1 MATLTGKI
9 VADFTTSLAAALAVG
24 ATSGTL
30 QSATD
35 DDGVALPSGR
45 YFFTIDGSNS
55 SKEHISC
62 SLSGTALTSI
72 KSVSRQ
78 GVETSGTVRAH
89 RLGATVTITDFAHI
103 LQINNLVN
111 GTTDLDSSDPLKYD
125 GTATIS
131 DNNALA
137 TKAYVDGVAIA
148 GSPDSSTSV
157 KGIGRVSVAPAS
169 AATPI
174 FVGDN
179 DPRVPTQDE
188 NDALVG
194 TSGTPST
201 SNKFVTNDDTAEA
214 ATASKV
220 ARRKSTGDVTVPTT
234 PTATTDAASK
244 AYVDS
249 GFSITVPLGESFTGA
264 TTPQPAFIVN
274 DLWQPFTNSG
284 FIDVGRATTNNERIA
299 CKFTPRENVTSTTI
313 YATIAKVGAP
323 ADNLTIEIQS
333 DSAGS
338 PSNTPITNGTSNNVA
353 GSGLSTTDSTYQTF
367 TFASAFSLTADT
379 PYWVVFKRTG
389 AADSTNYYLVT
400 GTQSSSDYASFVG
413 KLYTASGAAWT
424 ASGMPCFEILPATG
438 GSMSLWQSDA
448 NSTPSMTNQ
457 FMGFCTTTGSAGVNG
472 TFISSGSVPGFS
484 SLLNFTDYFVS
495 TTKGAI
501 SLTAAGQNVGT
512 CISATQIRLKPNKTG
527 IPLDM
532 GTTSAT
538 FGAYSTKQ
546 AVIKIPF
553 DGFFVTAANGSIDG
567 FSCTTADTSAMSA
580 NAKTYYMDIAA
591 GDGDSLVVP
600 VRKGQFLKQ
609 TVTTGSLVGSFL
621 IPQF

>member
-9 VADFTTSLAAALAVG
+9 VADFTTSLAAAMAVG

-78 GVETSGTVRAH
+78 GVETSGTARAH

-157 KGIGRVSVAPAS
+157 KGIGQVSVAPAS

-188 NDALVG
+188 NNALVG

-201 SNKFVTNDDTAEA
+201 SNKFVTNDDTTGTGSLLRLSALGGEIYEKTFTAGENITAGQPLHYSEYAQLNPITVDASTSAHSFSAGATHNCSVTIANQSNRLLIVDLECDGGATISSVTYNGVSMTLIDSQAAPASGNIVRSYRLIAPTVGTANVTVTTSGGSIPSFGLAIMATSYYNVDQTTPVEATAKSSTSGGGTFSHSISTLTCGALVHASYAFNGTSGTSTITFDSVSGLNAINIASSFGAAKARSPVSETVQSVTVDNTHSTSINRAVLLLAIKPSEAQSPRVQKASATA
-214 ATASKV
+214 ATAFVEVKQNFVGFAKETITAGNTIKVQTGGIITGLSGLSIGKYYYIQDTAGNLGLSAGTVSK
-220 ARRKSTGDVTVPTT
+220 
-234 PTATTDAASK
+234 
-244 AYVDS
+244 
-249 GFSITVPLGESFTGA
+249 
-264 TTPQPAFIVN
+264 
-274 DLWQPFTNSG
+274 
-284 FIDVGRATTNNERIA
+284 IA
-299 CKFTPRENVTSTTI
+299 CK
-313 YATIAKVGAP
+313 A
-323 ADNLTIEIQS
+323 
-333 DSAGS
+333 
-338 PSNTPITNGTSNNVA
+338 
-353 GSGLSTTDSTYQTF
+353 
-367 TFASAFSLTADT
+367 
-379 PYWVVFKRTG
+379 
-389 AADSTNYYLVT
+389 
-400 GTQSSSDYASFVG
+400 
-413 KLYTASGAAWT
+413 
-424 ASGMPCFEILPATG
+424 
-438 GSMSLWQSDA
+438 
-448 NSTPSMTNQ
+448 
-457 FMGFCTTTGSAGVNG
+457 
-472 TFISSGSVPGFS
+472 
-484 SLLNFTDYFVS
+484 
-495 TTKGAI
+495 
-501 SLTAAGQNVGT
+501 
-512 CISATQIRLKPNKTG
+512 ISAT
-527 IPLDM
+527 
-532 GTTSAT
+532 S
-538 FGAYSTKQ
+538 
-546 AVIKIPF
+546 AVIAI
-553 DGFFVTAANGSIDG
+553 
-567 FSCTTADTSAMSA
+567 
-580 NAKTYYMDIAA
+580 
-591 GDGDSLVVP
+591 
-600 VRKGQFLKQ
+600 
-609 TVTTGSLVGSFL
+609 
-621 IPQF
+621 

>member
-188 NDALVG
+188 NNALVG

-201 SNKFVTNDDTAEA
+201 SNKFVTNDDTTGTGSLLRLSALGGEIYEKTFTAGENITAGQPLHYSEYAQLNPITVDASTSAHSFSAGATHNLSVTIANQSNRLLIVDLECDGGATISSVTYNGVSMTLIDSQA
-214 ATASKV
+214 APASGNIVRSYRLIAPTVGTAN
-220 ARRKSTGDVTVPTT
+220 VTVTTSGGSIPSFGLAIMATSYYNVDQTT
-234 PTATTDAASK
+234 PVEATDKSSTSGGGTFSHSISTLTAGALVHAAYAFNQTSGTSTITFDSVSGLNAINIASSFGAAKARSPVSETVQSVTVDNTHSASVNRAVLLLAIKPSEAQSPRVQKASATTGTAFAELKQNFVGFAKETITAGNTIKVQTGGIITGLSGLSIGKYYYIQDTAGNLGLSAGTVSK
-244 AYVDS
+244 
-249 GFSITVPLGESFTGA
+249 
-264 TTPQPAFIVN
+264 
-274 DLWQPFTNSG
+274 
-284 FIDVGRATTNNERIA
+284 IA
-299 CKFTPRENVTSTTI
+299 CK
-313 YATIAKVGAP
+313 A
-323 ADNLTIEIQS
+323 
-333 DSAGS
+333 
-338 PSNTPITNGTSNNVA
+338 
-353 GSGLSTTDSTYQTF
+353 
-367 TFASAFSLTADT
+367 
-379 PYWVVFKRTG
+379 
-389 AADSTNYYLVT
+389 
-400 GTQSSSDYASFVG
+400 
-413 KLYTASGAAWT
+413 
-424 ASGMPCFEILPATG
+424 
-438 GSMSLWQSDA
+438 
-448 NSTPSMTNQ
+448 
-457 FMGFCTTTGSAGVNG
+457 
-472 TFISSGSVPGFS
+472 
-484 SLLNFTDYFVS
+484 
-495 TTKGAI
+495 
-501 SLTAAGQNVGT
+501 
-512 CISATQIRLKPNKTG
+512 ISAT
-527 IPLDM
+527 
-532 GTTSAT
+532 S
-538 FGAYSTKQ
+538 
-546 AVIKIPF
+546 AVIAI
-553 DGFFVTAANGSIDG
+553 
-567 FSCTTADTSAMSA
+567 
-580 NAKTYYMDIAA
+580 
-591 GDGDSLVVP
+591 
-600 VRKGQFLKQ
+600 
-609 TVTTGSLVGSFL
+609 
-621 IPQF
+621 

>member
-9 VADFTTSLAAALAVG
+9 VADFTTSLAAAMAVG

-78 GVETSGTVRAH
+78 GVETSGTARAH

-157 KGIGRVSVAPAS
+157 KGIGQVSVAPAS

-188 NDALVG
+188 NNALVG

-201 SNKFVTNDDTAEA
+201 SNKFVTNDDTTGTGSLLRLSALGGEIYEKTFTA
-214 ATASKV
+214 GENITAGQPLHYSEYAQLNPITVDASTSAHSFSAGATHNCSVTIANQSNRLLIVDLECDGGATISSVTYNGVSMTLIDSQAAPASGNIVRSYRLIAPTVGTANVTVTTSGGSISTFGLAIMATSYYNVDQTTPVEATAKSSTSGGGTFSHSISTLTAGALVHAAYAFNGTSGTSTITFDSVSGLNAINIASSFGAAK
-220 ARRKSTGDVTVPTT
+220 ARSPVSETVQSVTVENTHSASANRAVLLLVIKPSEAQS
-234 PTATTDAASK
+234 PRVQKASATTGTAFAELKQNFVGFAKETITAGNTIKVQTGGIITGLSGLSIGKYYYIQDTAGNLGLSAGTVSK
-244 AYVDS
+244 
-249 GFSITVPLGESFTGA
+249 
-264 TTPQPAFIVN
+264 
-274 DLWQPFTNSG
+274 
-284 FIDVGRATTNNERIA
+284 IA
-299 CKFTPRENVTSTTI
+299 CK
-313 YATIAKVGAP
+313 A
-323 ADNLTIEIQS
+323 
-333 DSAGS
+333 
-338 PSNTPITNGTSNNVA
+338 
-353 GSGLSTTDSTYQTF
+353 
-367 TFASAFSLTADT
+367 
-379 PYWVVFKRTG
+379 
-389 AADSTNYYLVT
+389 
-400 GTQSSSDYASFVG
+400 
-413 KLYTASGAAWT
+413 
-424 ASGMPCFEILPATG
+424 
-438 GSMSLWQSDA
+438 
-448 NSTPSMTNQ
+448 
-457 FMGFCTTTGSAGVNG
+457 
-472 TFISSGSVPGFS
+472 
-484 SLLNFTDYFVS
+484 
-495 TTKGAI
+495 
-501 SLTAAGQNVGT
+501 
-512 CISATQIRLKPNKTG
+512 ISAT
-527 IPLDM
+527 
-532 GTTSAT
+532 S
-538 FGAYSTKQ
+538 
-546 AVIKIPF
+546 AVIAI
-553 DGFFVTAANGSIDG
+553 
-567 FSCTTADTSAMSA
+567 
-580 NAKTYYMDIAA
+580 
-591 GDGDSLVVP
+591 
-600 VRKGQFLKQ
+600 
-609 TVTTGSLVGSFL
+609 
-621 IPQF
+621 

>member
-188 NDALVG
+188 NNALVG

-201 SNKFVTNDDTAEA
+201 SNKFVTNDDTTGTGSLLRLSALGGEIYEKTFTAGENITAGQPLHYSEYAQLNPITVDASTSAHSFSVGATHNLSVTIANQSNRLLIVDLECDGGATISSVTYNGVSMTLIDSQAAPASGNIVRSYRLIAPTVGTANVTVTTSGGSIPSFGLAIMATSYYNVDQTTPVEATAKSSTSGGGTFSHSISTLTAGALVHAAYAFNGTSGTSTITFDSVSGLNAINIASSFGAAKARSPVSETVQSVTVDNTHSASANRAVLLLAIKPSEAQSPRVQKASATA
-214 ATASKV
+214 ATAFVEVKQNFVGFAKETITAGNAIKVQTGGIITGLSGLSIGKYYYIQDTAGNLGLSAGTVSK
-220 ARRKSTGDVTVPTT
+220 
-234 PTATTDAASK
+234 
-244 AYVDS
+244 
-249 GFSITVPLGESFTGA
+249 
-264 TTPQPAFIVN
+264 
-274 DLWQPFTNSG
+274 
-284 FIDVGRATTNNERIA
+284 IA
-299 CKFTPRENVTSTTI
+299 CK
-313 YATIAKVGAP
+313 A
-323 ADNLTIEIQS
+323 
-333 DSAGS
+333 
-338 PSNTPITNGTSNNVA
+338 
-353 GSGLSTTDSTYQTF
+353 
-367 TFASAFSLTADT
+367 
-379 PYWVVFKRTG
+379 
-389 AADSTNYYLVT
+389 
-400 GTQSSSDYASFVG
+400 
-413 KLYTASGAAWT
+413 
-424 ASGMPCFEILPATG
+424 
-438 GSMSLWQSDA
+438 
-448 NSTPSMTNQ
+448 
-457 FMGFCTTTGSAGVNG
+457 
-472 TFISSGSVPGFS
+472 
-484 SLLNFTDYFVS
+484 
-495 TTKGAI
+495 
-501 SLTAAGQNVGT
+501 
-512 CISATQIRLKPNKTG
+512 ISAT
-527 IPLDM
+527 
-532 GTTSAT
+532 S
-538 FGAYSTKQ
+538 
-546 AVIKIPF
+546 AVIAI
-553 DGFFVTAANGSIDG
+553 
-567 FSCTTADTSAMSA
+567 
-580 NAKTYYMDIAA
+580 
-591 GDGDSLVVP
+591 
-600 VRKGQFLKQ
+600 
-609 TVTTGSLVGSFL
+609 
-621 IPQF
+621 